1 MRTYIKII
9 LLEYIFSLIL
19 TREFHLLCAPVSLA
33 RKYFPKTPNPKP
45 ARIHSPDPFLRA
57 EIRLGRANP
66 KPQKYCFAL
75 PSPFI
80 RFVLLDFVQNSFELC
95 PANTANFEKW
105 FRARKWG
112 RHEVPTLMNS
122 RQETLNP
129 KGFAKEIW
137 ARRSPIQKY
146 E

>member
-1 MRTYIKII
+1 MSKFFNFFVPPQSRQM
-9 LLEYIFSLIL
+9 
-19 TREFHLLCAPVSLA
+19 EF
-33 RKYFPKTPNPKP
+33 RP

-57 EIRLGRANP
+57 GISLGRANP

-95 PANTANFEKW
+95 PEHTANFEKW

-129 KGFAKEIW
+129 KEFAKENW
-137 ARRSPIQKY
+137 AHRSPIQKY